1 LKLNKYVLVALVIV
15 VIFALYTVFFAGSKR
30 KMASVAAS
38 LEPPKMSAQPAAD
51 IRGKED
57 RVQQTQEA
65 MNWERDPFALP
76 SFVLAKQK
84 SEKEA
89 EKQRVPLKLF
99 AIMEGTRGRVAIID
113 NEVVA
118 KGDIVA
124 GERVLEIG
132 KETVTLIQEGSKR
145 VIMMQEPR

>member
-1 LKLNKYVLVALVIV
+1 LKLNKYVLVVLVIV

-38 LEPPKMSAQPAAD
+38 LEPPKMSAQPAD
-51 IRGKED
+51 VRSRED

-99 AIMEGTRGRVAIID
+99 AIMEGARGRVAIID

-132 KETVTLIQEGSKR
+132 KETVTLVLDGSKR
-145 VIMMQEPR
+145 VITIQEPR

>member
-1 LKLNKYVLVALVIV
+1 MKLNKYVLVALVIV

-38 LEPPKMSAQPAAD
+38 LEPPKMSAQPAD
-51 IRGKED
+51 VRSRED

-76 SFVLAKQK
+76 SFVLAKQE

-89 EKQRVPLKLF
+89 EKRRVPLKLF
-99 AIMEGTRGRVAIID
+99 AIMEGARGRVAIID

-145 VIMMQEPR
+145 VILMQEPR

>member
-1 LKLNKYVLVALVIV
+1 LKLNKYVLVVLVIV

-38 LEPPKMSAQPAAD
+38 LEPPKMSAQPAD
-51 IRGKED
+51 VRSRED

-99 AIMEGTRGRVAIID
+99 AIMEGARGRVAIID

-145 VIMMQEPR
+145 VIMMQEPK